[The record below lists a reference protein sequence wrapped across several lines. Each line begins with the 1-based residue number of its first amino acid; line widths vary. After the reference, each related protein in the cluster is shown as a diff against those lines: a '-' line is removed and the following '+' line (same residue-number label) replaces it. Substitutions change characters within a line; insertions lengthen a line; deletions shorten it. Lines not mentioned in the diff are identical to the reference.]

1 MGATRV
7 RGCSVAPF
15 RFLAEMGHRRR
26 PKRLAEK
33 LRQIRE
39 AMGLSQR
46 EIAKRLGHKLE
57 ASTISRYECGRN
69 IPPPEVLLAYSR
81 LAGDSM
87 EQIIDDELDLTI

>member
-1 MGATRV
+1 
-7 RGCSVAPF
+7 
-15 RFLAEMGHRRR
+15 MGHRRR

-46 EIAKRLGHKLE
+46 EMAQRLGHRLQ
-57 ASTISRYECGRN
+57 ASTISRYECERN
-69 IPPPEVLLAYSR
+69 MPPPEVLLAYSR

-87 EQIIDDELDLTI
+87 EQIIDDELDLTLRV